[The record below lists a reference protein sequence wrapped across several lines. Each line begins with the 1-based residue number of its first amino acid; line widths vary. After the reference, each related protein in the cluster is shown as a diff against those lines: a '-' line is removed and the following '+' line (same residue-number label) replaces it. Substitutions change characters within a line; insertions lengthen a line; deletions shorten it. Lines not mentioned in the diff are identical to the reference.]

1 MATEAPSDVHRR
13 ESIRKRI
20 LKTCRNVLTTALV
33 ITGISTIGLGINQ
46 VIYNHDAS
54 NLNQPIH
61 PQTVTTIEIGSDGKL
76 RAKPIH
82 PQTVTADEIMQE
94 SSQKTYNWERKYHDA
109 DSKAESIDY
118 NITIV

>member
-20 LKTCRNVLTTALV
+20 LKTCRNVLITALV

-54 NLNQPIH
+54 NLNQ
-61 PQTVTTIEIGSDGKL
+61 
-76 RAKPIH
+76 PIH

-118 NITIV
+118 NVTIVSKTATYRSPRG